1 MENKDS
7 QNLAERIAEIL
18 LLKEKESDE
27 FLRSSLEKFNE
38 RLSKIESNLTVENPQ
53 SAIRNSQS
61 NHSSQEK
68 FLDLETLAEETI
80 NGLKDEKACPFEPTG
95 KPCDNCAMCNSL
107 GF

>member
-7 QNLAERIAEIL
+7 PDLAERIAEL
-18 LLKEKESDE
+18 LLVKEKRGDE
-27 FLRSSLEKFNE
+27 FLRSSLDKFNE
-38 RLSKIESNLTVENPQ
+38 RLSNIESTLVLQNPQ
-53 SAIRNSQS
+53 FAGENSKS

-68 FLDLETLAEETI
+68 FTNLETLAGETA

-95 KPCDNCAMCNSL
+95 KPCDDCAMCNSR